1 MRSHKVKPKSTQMG
15 LENMKT
21 LFFLC
26 ITILFFNLDFV
37 EAKESGPLREVW
49 ESEYSS
55 FLGQLTSME
64 ITRHGGR
71 DELLSFERIEFN
83 DQRREIFSE
92 IKSYEKSRPIAEIS
106 NWVEKFDTKGRLI
119 SKTWKFKRENRDVV
133 DPNKKFSSM
142 PIFASN
148 EYGFK
153 VDYTKES
160 KIPKSISY
168 FDIQYGEIANYAVYR
183 KKSKIFIK
191 KRTSVPVYIFSE
203 LELYNS
209 KEISLDRTG
218 RKISLK
224 ISNIIRN
231 SDSSGGIKEEK
242 EISAFKFNYF
252 PKSNKISSITSFSD
266 INTKNGK
273 KIGIEYNFNDL
284 GILNSS
290 NIYLERSKKCNIKE
304 KGVYLK
310 FEYLYT
316 FDKSSNWITM
326 VVREQDCVFDRI
338 SDKTERSIS
347 YK

>member
-1 MRSHKVKPKSTQMG
+1 
-15 LENMKT
+15 
-21 LFFLC
+21 
-26 ITILFFNLDFV
+26 
-37 EAKESGPLREVW
+37 
-49 ESEYSS
+49 
-55 FLGQLTSME
+55 
-64 ITRHGGR
+64 
-71 DELLSFERIEFN
+71 
-83 DQRREIFSE
+83 
-92 IKSYEKSRPIAEIS
+92 
-106 NWVEKFDTKGRLI
+106 
-119 SKTWKFKRENRDVV
+119 
-133 DPNKKFSSM
+133 
-142 PIFASN
+142 
-148 EYGFK
+148 
-153 VDYTKES
+153 
-160 KIPKSISY
+160 
-168 FDIQYGEIANYAVYR
+168 
-183 KKSKIFIK
+183 
-191 KRTSVPVYIFSE
+191 
-203 LELYNS
+203 LYNS